1 MNDLIKLAAASIL
14 YKLATQPNIQ
24 QLIAMQMELERKR
37 MMLAQMQA
45 EQMQAMSQPNRPE
58 MMGKKY
64 HWLGTANNL
73 ANMRPVQQTQQQL
86 QGQKFGR

>member
-14 YKLATQPNIQ
+14 YKLAAQPNIR
-24 QLIAMQMELERKR
+24 QLIAMQMEEERKK

-45 EQMQAMSQPNRPE
+45 QQMMSQPNRPD

-73 ANMRPVQQTQQQL
+73 ANMQPVQQAQQKL
-86 QGQKFGR
+86 QGQKFSG